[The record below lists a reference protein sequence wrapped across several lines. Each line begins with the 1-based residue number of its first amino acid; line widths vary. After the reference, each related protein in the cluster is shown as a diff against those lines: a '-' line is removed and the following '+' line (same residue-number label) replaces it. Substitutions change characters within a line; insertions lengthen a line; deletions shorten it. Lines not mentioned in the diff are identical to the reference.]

1 MAAPPDFA
9 GLMEGTW
16 PPAERLACGPFTL
29 RRGLGGG
36 SRVSAATADDLCND
50 ADIAQAEGAMTA
62 MGQRPLFMIRRGDA
76 RLDAALD
83 RRGYSVMD
91 PVVLYAAK
99 VADLGP
105 PPDPMTAFP
114 HWPPLQIARVLWA
127 EGGIGPARLAV
138 MDRVELPKT
147 AILGRTGDRPS
158 GAAFVALSGP
168 VAFLHALE
176 VTPASRRKGAARALV
191 RAAALWAGEADADW
205 LALAVTKAN
214 GPARS
219 LYASLGMQA
228 VGQYHYRILPA

>member
-9 GLMEGTW
+9 GLMEATW
-16 PPAERLACGPFTL
+16 PPAGRLPCGPFTL
-29 RRGLGGG
+29 RRGEGGG
-36 SRVSAATADDLCND
+36 SRVSAATAEATVAPD
-50 ADIAQAEGAMTA
+50 DIARAEAAMTA
-62 MGQRPLFMIRRGDA
+62 MGQRPLIMVRPGDGA
-76 RLDAALD
+76 LDAALAD
-83 RRGYSVMD
+83 RGYAVMD
-91 PVVLYAAK
+91 PVVLYAAR

-114 HWPPLQIARVLWA
+114 HWPPLQIARLLWA
-127 EGGIGPARLAV
+127 EGGIGAARLAV
-138 MDRVELPKT
+138 MNRVAQPRT

-158 GAAFVALSGP
+158 GVAFVALSGP

-191 RAAALWAGEADADW
+191 RAAAVWAGAAGADW
-205 LALAVTKAN
+205 LALAVTEAN

-219 LYASLGMQA
+219 LYTSLGMQA